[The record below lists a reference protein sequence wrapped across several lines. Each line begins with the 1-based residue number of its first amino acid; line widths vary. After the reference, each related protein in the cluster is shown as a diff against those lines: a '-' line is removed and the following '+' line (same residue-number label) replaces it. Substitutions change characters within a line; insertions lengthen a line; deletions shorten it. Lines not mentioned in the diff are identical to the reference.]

1 MWSGPDHVVTRLS
14 ADAFRCVILSRGN
27 DVRDLSN
34 RGTSELTFLIL
45 SVKKIDFYDVTYLQ
59 RKSNT
64 ISANIMNET
73 TQFK

>member
-34 RGTSELTFLIL
+34 RGTSELTFLVL
-45 SVKKIDFYDVTYLQ
+45 SVKRSTFMMLHIYKENRTPFQ
-59 RKSNT
+59 Q
-64 ISANIMNET
+64 IS
-73 TQFK
+73 

>member
-45 SVKKIDFYDVTYLQ
+45 SVKRSTF
-59 RKSNT
+59 
-64 ISANIMNET
+64 MM
-73 TQFK
+73 

>member
-34 RGTSELTFLIL
+34 RGTSVLTFLIL
-45 SVKKIDFYDVTYLQ
+45 SVKRSTFMMQHIYKENQTPFQ
-59 RKSNT
+59 Q
-64 ISANIMNET
+64 IS
-73 TQFK
+73 